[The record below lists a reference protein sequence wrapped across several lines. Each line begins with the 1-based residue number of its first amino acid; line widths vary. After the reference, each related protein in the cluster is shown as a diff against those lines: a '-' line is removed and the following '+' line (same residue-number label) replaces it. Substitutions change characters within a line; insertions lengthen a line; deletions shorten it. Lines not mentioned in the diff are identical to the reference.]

1 MRFPPSLTADQRAEL
16 TTREQSRGRE
26 LKSAG
31 TIKRMWRIPGR
42 IANVGIWEAADP
54 TALHA
59 AISSLPFFPYIDAHV
74 TALAVHYLEADDP
87 PAGG

>member
-1 MRFPPSLTADQRAEL
+1 MRLPPSLTADERAEL
-16 TTREQSRGRE
+16 TTREQARGYE

-42 IANVGIWEAADP
+42 VANVGIWEAADP

-59 AISSLPFFPYIDAHV
+59 AISSLPLFPYIDAHV
-74 TALAVHYLEADDP
+74 TALAVHYLEAGDP